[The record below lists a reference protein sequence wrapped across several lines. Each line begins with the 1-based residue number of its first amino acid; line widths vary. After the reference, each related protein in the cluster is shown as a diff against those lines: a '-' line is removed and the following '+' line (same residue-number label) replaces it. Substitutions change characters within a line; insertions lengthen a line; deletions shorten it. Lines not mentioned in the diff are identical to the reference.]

1 MKIQTVQNLNTV
13 TVNQI
18 LDRYE
23 RETVP
28 TLAPRTQ
35 KDYARHLV
43 KLRHIFGER
52 VAEDL
57 RPRDF
62 GPFLQV
68 DNLSGKGKIQRV
80 RQLAVL
86 SAAFTQ
92 AVSFWY
98 ILERNVLRDV
108 KRPKS
113 KPRTRYVTDI
123 EFAAVKALAPIR
135 VRLAMDL
142 ALITGQRQGDLLSLK
157 WSQIVNDTV
166 QFHQAKTGKKLAIR
180 ITAKLE
186 AVLDR
191 CWMLPKGGH
200 EGNEYVLPTKRGT
213 RYTSEGFRAGWQRV
227 MRKAMKLGALK
238 TRHTF
243 HDLRA
248 KSGSDAKSLQ
258 EAFERLGHSSIAM
271 TRRCYDRAI
280 RTVEALD

>member
-1 MKIQTVQNLNTV
+1 MNVRMNTSERV
-13 TVNQI
+13 TVNAI
-18 LDRYE
+18 LTRYE
-23 RETVP
+23 REVVP

-35 KDYARHLV
+35 KDYARHLA
-43 KLRHIFGER
+43 KLRELFGDR
-52 VAEDL
+52 IAEDL
-57 RPRDF
+57 QPRDF
-62 GPFLQV
+62 GEFL
-68 DNLSGKGKIQRV
+68 NNGGKAKGRIQKV

-86 SAAFTQ
+86 SSAFTQ

-98 ILERNVLRDV
+98 LIPRNCLRDV

-113 KPRTRYVTDI
+113 KPRTRYVTDA
-123 EFAAVKALAPIR
+123 EFEAVKAIAPLR
-135 VRLAMDL
+135 VKLAMDL

-157 WSQIVNDTV
+157 WSQLVNDTV
-166 QFHQAKTGKKLAIR
+166 QFHQSKTGKKLAIR

-191 CWMLPKGGH
+191 CWMLPNGGH
-200 EGNEYVLPTKRGT
+200 EGNEYVLPTRKGQ
-213 RYTSEGFRAGWQRV
+213 RYTSEGFRAVWQRT
-227 MRKAMKLGALK
+227 MKKAMRLGVIK
-238 TRHTF
+238 SRHTF

-280 RTVEALD
+280 RTVEALE

>member
-1 MKIQTVQNLNTV
+1 MRRVQQEHAPTVSA
-13 TVNQI
+13 I

-23 RETVP
+23 REIVP

-43 KLRHIFGER
+43 KLRATFGDR
-52 VAEDL
+52 IAADL
-57 RPRDF
+57 QPRDF
-62 GPFLQV
+62 GPFLHV
-68 DNLSGKGKIQRV
+68 DHPLGKGKIQRV

-113 KPRTRYVTDI
+113 RPRTRYITDS
-123 EFAAVKALAPIR
+123 EFDAIKALAPIR
-135 VRLAMDL
+135 IKLAMDL

-157 WSQIVNDTV
+157 WEQIVNDTV
-166 QFHQAKTGKKLAIR
+166 QFTQAKTGKKLAIR

-227 MRKAMKLGALK
+227 MRKCMKTGALK
-238 TRHTF
+238 TRGTF

-280 RTVEALD
+280 RTVEALE